1 MTDGRKFEWPDKAAS
16 DLQGVLNDALNQ
28 VYRGHE
34 QSSYILAEEVLSLL
48 KPFVKEALAEAWDQ
62 GFEVGKDFGAY
73 LEGGY
78 GYYPLEPNP
87 YA

>member
-1 MTDGRKFEWPDKAAS
+1 MTDGREFEWSDKAAS
-16 DLQGVLNDALNQ
+16 DLQRVLNAALDKA
-28 VYRGHE
+28 YRGHE
-34 QSSYILAEEVLSLL
+34 QSSYILAGEVLFLL
-48 KPFVKEALAEAWDQ
+48 KPFVKEVLAEAWDE
-62 GFEVGKDFGAY
+62 GFEEGKDYGAY